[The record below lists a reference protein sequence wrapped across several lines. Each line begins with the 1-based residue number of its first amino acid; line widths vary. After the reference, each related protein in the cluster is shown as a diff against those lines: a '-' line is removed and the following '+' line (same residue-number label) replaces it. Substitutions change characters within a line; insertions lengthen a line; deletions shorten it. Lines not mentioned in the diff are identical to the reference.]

1 MAETLLIRLAAGT
14 RGFRDWVL
22 VDEQGQG
29 KSPVQTGAPDVG
41 IINGVRRVVV
51 LVPGAEVSVAEA
63 RVPGRNRQRLLRAIP
78 YALEE
83 QLATD
88 VEELHF
94 ALGPASEEGQ
104 YPVAVVERESMDAW
118 TALLRE
124 YGIQAE
130 QLIPETLALP
140 SDVGWSLMVD
150 GETVLV
156 RSGDY
161 AGFAVDTDNLPVLL
175 SLFQAKQQAPETAR
189 VFGST
194 ILDLG
199 AVDVEFIDERVQ
211 PLEVLAR
218 GWAQTPGINLLQGA
232 YSRRE
237 EWGRLLR
244 PWKASAA
251 LLLAGVILA
260 GVLTGLNYFHLSQQ
274 SEQLSAEI
282 EDVFRKAF
290 PRAKRIVNPRAQ
302 MEQKLKQL
310 RHQAGGGNTDFLAM
324 FAETASVVRATKGIN
339 VNGASYRNG
348 RLDLEL
354 QADSLQ
360 ILDSLK
366 QSLVSSGSMSA
377 EIQSAS
383 TEADQKVKSRMRV
396 QVKGS

>member
-29 KSPVQTGAPDVG
+29 KGPVQTGVPDAG

-51 LVPGAEVSVAEA
+51 LVPGAEVSLAEA

-94 ALGPASEEGQ
+94 ALGPVGEGNQ
-104 YPVAVVERESMDAW
+104 YPVAVVERSSMSAW
-118 TALLRE
+118 AALLRE
-124 YGIQAE
+124 NGIQAE

-140 SDVGWSLMVD
+140 SDAGWSLMVD

-161 AGFAVDTDNLPVLL
+161 AGFAADIDNLPVLF
-175 SLFQAKQQAPETAR
+175 SLFEAKQQAPETAR

-194 ILDLG
+194 VLDLG
-199 AVDVEFIDERVQ
+199 AVDVEFVDQREQ
-211 PLEVLAR
+211 PLELLAR
-218 GWAQTPGINLLQGA
+218 GWAQGPVINLLQGA
-232 YSRRE
+232 YSRRA

-244 PWKASAA
+244 PWIASAA
-251 LLLAGVILA
+251 LLLAGFILV
-260 GVLTGLNYFHLSQQ
+260 GVSTGLNYFRLSGQR
-274 SEQLSAEI
+274 EQLSAEI
-282 EDVFRKAF
+282 EDVYRKAF
-290 PRAKRIVNPRAQ
+290 PQAKRIVNPRAQ
-302 MEQKLKQL
+302 MEQKLQQL
-310 RHQAGGGNTDFLAM
+310 RRQAGGGNTDFLAM
-324 FAETASVVRATKGIN
+324 FAETAGVVRATEGIN
-339 VNGASYRNG
+339 VRSASYRNG
-348 RLDLEL
+348 RLDLDL
-354 QADSLQ
+354 QADNLQ

-366 QSLVSSGSMSA
+366 QSLVSSGLMSA

-383 TEADQKVKSRMRV
+383 TGADQKVKSRMRV

>member
-1 MAETLLIRLAAGT
+1 MAETLLIRLAAGVPEI
-14 RGFRDWVL
+14 RDWVL

-29 KSPVQTGAPDVG
+29 KGPVQKGVPDAG
-41 IINGVRRVVV
+41 IINGVRRAVV
-51 LVPGAEVSVAEA
+51 LAPAAEVSLVEA
-63 RVPGRNRQRLLRAIP
+63 RVPGRNRQRVLRAIP

-94 ALGPASEEGQ
+94 ALGPAGEGEQ
-104 YPVAVVERESMDAW
+104 YPVAVVERSVMDAW

-124 YGIQAE
+124 NGIQAE

-140 SDVGWSLMVD
+140 SDPGWSLMVD

-161 AGFAVDTDNLPVLL
+161 AGFAADTDNLPVLF
-175 SLFQAKQQAPETAR
+175 SLFQARQQAPDAAR

-194 ILDLG
+194 VFDLG
-199 AVDVEFIDERVQ
+199 AVDIELVDDRLQ

-218 GWAQTPGINLLQGA
+218 GWAQGPAINLLQGA

-244 PWKASAA
+244 PWKTSAA
-251 LLLAGVILA
+251 LLLAGLILV
-260 GVLTGLNYFHLSQQ
+260 GVSTGLNYFHLSQQ
-274 SEQLSAEI
+274 REQLRTEI

-302 MEQKLKQL
+302 MEQKLNQL
-310 RHQAGGGNTDFLAM
+310 RRQTGGVNTDFLAM
-324 FAETASVVRATKGIN
+324 FAETADVVRATEGIK
-339 VNGASYRNG
+339 VRGASYRNG
-348 RLDLEL
+348 RLDLDL
-354 QADSLQ
+354 QADNLQ
-360 ILDSLK
+360 ILDGLK
-366 QSLVSSGSMSA
+366 QSLVSSGLMSA

-383 TEADQKVKSRMRV
+383 TESDQKVKSRMRV
-396 QVKGS
+396 KVKGS

>member
-29 KSPVQTGAPDVG
+29 KGPVQTGVPDAG

-51 LVPGAEVSVAEA
+51 LVPGTEVSLAEA

-78 YALEE
+78 YVLEE

-94 ALGPASEEGQ
+94 ALGPVGEGDQ
-104 YPVAVVERESMDAW
+104 YPVAVVERSNMDAW
-118 TALLRE
+118 AALLRE
-124 YGIQAE
+124 NGIQAE

-140 SDVGWSLMVD
+140 SDAGWSLMVD
-150 GETVLV
+150 GATVLV

-161 AGFAVDTDNLPVLL
+161 AGFAADTDNLPVLFA
-175 SLFQAKQQAPETAR
+175 LFQAEQQAPETAR

-194 ILDLG
+194 ILDLEG
-199 AVDVEFIDERVQ
+199 VDVEFIDERIQ
-211 PLEVLAR
+211 PLELMAR
-218 GWAQTPGINLLQGA
+218 AWAQGPGINLLQGA

-244 PWKASAA
+244 PWITSAA
-251 LLLAGVILA
+251 LLLAGVILV
-260 GVLTGLNYFHLSQQ
+260 GVTTGLNYFHLSGQR
-274 SEQLSAEI
+274 EQLSAEI
-282 EDVFRKAF
+282 EAVYRQAF
-290 PRAKRIVNPRAQ
+290 PRAKRIVNPRVQ
-302 MEQKLKQL
+302 MEQKLAQL
-310 RHQAGGGNTDFLAM
+310 QRQGGGGNTDFLAM
-324 FAETASVVRATKGIN
+324 FAETADVVRSTKGID
-339 VNGASYRNG
+339 VRGASYRNG
-348 RLDLEL
+348 RLDLDL
-354 QADSLQ
+354 QADNLQ
-360 ILDSLK
+360 ILDGLK
-366 QSLVSSGSMSA
+366 QSLVSSGLMSA

-383 TEADQKVKSRMRV
+383 TGADQKVKSRMRV

>member
-14 RGFRDWVL
+14 PGFRDWVL

-29 KSPVQTGAPDVG
+29 KGPVQTGVPDVG

-51 LVPGAEVSVAEA
+51 LVPGAEVSLAEA

-94 ALGPASEEGQ
+94 ALGPVGEGDR
-104 YPVAVVERESMDAW
+104 YPVAVVERSIMDAW
-118 TALLRE
+118 AALLRE
-124 YGIQAE
+124 NGIQAE
-130 QLIPETLALP
+130 QLVPETLALP
-140 SDVGWSLMVD
+140 SDAGWSLMVD
-150 GETVLV
+150 GKTVLV

-161 AGFAVDTDNLPVLL
+161 TGFAADTDNLPVLI

-189 VFGST
+189 NFGST
-194 ILDLG
+194 VLDLG
-199 AVDVEFIDERVQ
+199 PVDVELVDERVQ

-218 GWAQTPGINLLQGA
+218 GWAQAPGINLLQGA

-251 LLLAGVILA
+251 LLLAGFILV
-260 GVLTGLNYFHLSQQ
+260 GVSTGLNYFHLSQQ
-274 SEQLSAEI
+274 REQLSAEI

-310 RHQAGGGNTDFLAM
+310 RRQAGGGNTDFLAM
-324 FAETASVVRATKGIN
+324 FAETADVVRASEGIN
-339 VNGASYRNG
+339 VRGASYRNG
-348 RLDLEL
+348 RLDLDL
-354 QADSLQ
+354 QADNLQ

-366 QSLVSSGSMSA
+366 QSLVSGGLMSA